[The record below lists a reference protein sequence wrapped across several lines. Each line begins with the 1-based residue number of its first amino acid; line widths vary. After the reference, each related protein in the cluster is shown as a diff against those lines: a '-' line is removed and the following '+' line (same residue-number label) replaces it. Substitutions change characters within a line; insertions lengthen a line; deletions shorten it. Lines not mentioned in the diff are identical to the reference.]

1 MSEERVSSSRVKPG
15 LSRYRLFDG
24 DGKEIEPVN
33 QFLDATAVRG
43 LSEQTL
49 RTYAYALLSLW
60 KWMNEAAVSIKDL
73 TETHLADYI
82 RHLREAHGP
91 KKPPASRSINLR
103 LVVTRSLYRFHT
115 QRELPRAAKS
125 PLEARPVFVRPSR
138 VGMRGVRRVGRA
150 SLRVKVPER
159 LVVPLRREEVRRF
172 FESFLTYRDLSL
184 AGLMLFSGLRSRE
197 VLALRLS
204 DVSVLEEEIHVSGK
218 GEKDRVLPLAPYV
231 RRVLSSYL
239 EVERPETTHEVV
251 FVSLKGQRRGQ
262 PMTPAGLREIFRY
275 HRKRSGI
282 EKANPHRFR
291 HTFAVDMIREG
302 MPLPVLKRL
311 MGHSNIE
318 MTMRYVNLSAEDVRE
333 EFERAVRQLTDRSS
347 HENSLPGNP

>member
-1 MSEERVSSSRVKPG
+1 MAEERVVSRVVKPG
-15 LSRYRLFDG
+15 LSRYRLVDG
-24 DGKEIEPVN
+24 AGDEIEPVN

-60 KWMNEAAVSIKDL
+60 KWMNEAAVSIEDL

-82 RHLREAHGP
+82 RHVRDACREE
-91 KKPPASRSINLR
+91 KPPASRSINLR
-103 LVVTRSLYRFHT
+103 LVVARSLYRFHT
-115 QRELPRAAKS
+115 QRELPRARRS
-125 PLEARPVFVRPSR
+125 PLEARPVFVRASR
-138 VGMRGVRRVGRA
+138 VGTRGARRMGRP
-150 SLRVKVPER
+150 SLRVKVPGR

-172 FESFLTYRDLSL
+172 FESLRTYRDLSL
-184 AGLMLFSGLRSRE
+184 AGFMLFSGLRSRE

-204 DVSVLEEEIHVSGK
+204 DVSVLQEEVHVSGK

-231 RRVLSSYL
+231 KRVLSSYL
-239 EVERPETTHEVV
+239 EVERPVTKHEAV
-251 FVSLKGQRRGQ
+251 FVNLKGQRRGR

-291 HTFAVDMIREG
+291 HTFAVDMVREG
-302 MPLPVLKRL
+302 MSLAVLKRL
-311 MGHSNIE
+311 MGHSTIE
-318 MTMRYVNLSAEDVRE
+318 MTLRYVNLSAEDVRE
-333 EFERAVRQLTDRSS
+333 EFERAVRRLTDRSS
-347 HENSLPGNP
+347 NEKPLPGNP

>member
-1 MSEERVSSSRVKPG
+1 MADERVVSLSVKPG
-15 LSRYRLFDG
+15 LSRYRLLDG
-24 DGKEIEPVN
+24 AGHEIEPVN

-60 KWMNEAAVSIKDL
+60 KWMNDTAVSIEDL

-82 RHLREAHGP
+82 RHVRRALGR
-91 KKPPASRSINLR
+91 KPPASRSINLR
-103 LVVTRSLYRFHT
+103 LVVGRSLYRFHT
-115 QRELPRAAKS
+115 QREVPRAAGT
-125 PLEARPVFVRPSR
+125 PLEARPVFIRPSR
-138 VGMRGVRRVGRA
+138 VGMRGARAVGRP
-150 SLRVKVPER
+150 SLRVKVPQQ
-159 LVVPLRREEVRRF
+159 LVVPLRREEVRCF
-172 FESFLTYRDLSL
+172 FESFRTYRDLSI
-184 AGLMLFSGLRSRE
+184 AGLMLFAGLRSRE
-197 VLALRLS
+197 VLALGII
-204 DVSVLEEEIHVSGK
+204 DVSLLVEEIHVSGK
-218 GEKDRVLPLAPYV
+218 GEKERVLPLAPYV

-239 EVERPETTHEVV
+239 EVERPVTVHDRL
-251 FVSLKGQRRGQ
+251 FVSLKGRRRGR

-302 MPLPVLKRL
+302 MPLPVLRRL

-333 EFERAVRQLTDRSS
+333 EFERAVRRLTERSS
-347 HENSLPGNP
+347 DGSSLPRNP